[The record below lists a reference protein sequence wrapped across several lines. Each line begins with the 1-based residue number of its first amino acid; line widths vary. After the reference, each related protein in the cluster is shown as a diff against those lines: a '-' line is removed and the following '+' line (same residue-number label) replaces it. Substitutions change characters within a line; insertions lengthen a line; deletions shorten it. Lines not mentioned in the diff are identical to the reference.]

1 MQKVL
6 SQKALQMKME
16 AQNAPCSLALGPRQ
30 AGVVAGLGH
39 DVIYDA
45 IRLKKLKARKLGR
58 RTVIMREDLEEWLKS
73 QPPLELNENT
83 AHRRRGRSQ
92 PTAGGSRRERAEPAL
107 QPAGGYEETPE
118 HEAKGRRAVGQRK
131 RRYDSVLDGAV

>member
-1 MQKVL
+1 MQKIL

-39 DVIYDA
+39 DLIYDA

-73 QPPLELNENT
+73 QPPLELNEDT
-83 AHRRRGRSQ
+83 AHRRRGRSLA
-92 PTAGGSRRERAEPAL
+92 TRGRRRERAEPP
-107 QPAGGYEETPE
+107 QPA
-118 HEAKGRRAVGQRK
+118 AV
-131 RRYDSVLDGAV
+131 